1 MSTEAQS
8 GKFPSDIEI
17 SRAAKLK
24 PIAQI
29 AQNIGIDPE
38 DIIPYGKYKAKV
50 PLSYINEEK
59 IKTSNLILVTAVTP
73 NKAGV
78 GKTVTSVAL
87 SLGLNYIGKKAA
99 VALREPSLG
108 PCFGMKG
115 GAAGGGY
122 SQVLPM
128 DEINL
133 HFTGDFHAI
142 TCANNMIAALLDN
155 YQYQNRKND
164 KGLERIVWRRVLD
177 VNDRSLREIITGL
190 GGTGNGIPAEAG
202 FDITTASEI
211 MALLCL
217 ATDLDDLQARI
228 ERIVLGYRF
237 DKTPFTVKD
246 LGVAEAITVLL
257 KDAVMP
263 NLVQTTENTT
273 AFVHGGPFANIAHGC
288 NSVIATKMAM
298 SCNDYVVTE
307 SGFGSDLG
315 AEKFLDI
322 KCRLAG
328 LKPKATVIV
337 VTSGALK
344 LHGGVADSDISKPNM
359 EAMITGLANLKRHV
373 QNMKNFGQSVV
384 VSFNKH
390 KHDPEETID
399 YLSKWCDEL
408 GVVFAVNNGFT
419 AGGEGAASLAQKV
432 VDLIE
437 KNPSKDIQYSY
448 DLTDPIG
455 TKIEKIAKKVY
466 CAGEVTFSQT
476 VENKI
481 KSYTKNGWAGL
492 PVCIAKTQY
501 SFSDDPKRVNAP
513 EGFNLHIRDI
523 VINAGAGFIVAV
535 AGDIMRMPGLPED
548 PQAYRIKL
556 VNGEIEGLS

>member
-1 MSTEAQS
+1 
-8 GKFPSDIEI
+8 
-17 SRAAKLK
+17 
-24 PIAQI
+24 
-29 AQNIGIDPE
+29 
-38 DIIPYGKYKAKV
+38 
-50 PLSYINEEK
+50 
-59 IKTSNLILVTAVTP
+59 
-73 NKAGV
+73 
-78 GKTVTSVAL
+78 
-87 SLGLNYIGKKAA
+87 
-99 VALREPSLG
+99 
-108 PCFGMKG
+108 
-115 GAAGGGY
+115 
-122 SQVLPM
+122 
-128 DEINL
+128 
-133 HFTGDFHAI
+133 
-142 TCANNMIAALLDN
+142 
-155 YQYQNRKND
+155 
-164 KGLERIVWRRVLD
+164 
-177 VNDRSLREIITGL
+177 
-190 GGTGNGIPAEAG
+190 
-202 FDITTASEI
+202 
-211 MALLCL
+211 
-217 ATDLDDLQARI
+217 
-228 ERIVLGYRF
+228 LGYRY
-237 DKTPFTVKD
+237 DKIPFTVKD

-257 KDAVMP
+257 KDAIMP

-328 LKPKATVIV
+328 LQPKATIIV

-344 LHGGVADSDISKPNM
+344 LHGGVADADISKPNM
-359 EAMITGLANLKRHV
+359 EAMITGLGNLQRHV

-384 VSFNKH
+384 VSFNRH
-390 KHDPEETID
+390 KHDTDETIE
-399 YLSKWCDEL
+399 YLEKWCAEQ

-419 AGGEGAASLAQKV
+419 AGGEGAAALAQKV

-437 KNPSKDIQYSY
+437 SNPSKPISYSY
-448 DLTDPIG
+448 DLEDTIG

-466 CAGEVTFSQT
+466 KAGDVTFSQT

-481 KSYTKNGWAGL
+481 KSYTKNGWANL

-523 VINAGAGFIVAV
+523 VIQAGAGFIVAI
-535 AGDIMRMPGLPED
+535 AGEIMRMPGLPEN
-548 PQAYRIKL
+548 PQAYHIKL

>member
-1 MSTEAQS
+1 MSTEAQPA
-8 GKFPSDIEI
+8 KFPSDIEI

-24 PIAQI
+24 PIAHI

-38 DIIPYGKYKAKV
+38 DIIPYGKYKAKI
-50 PLSYINEEK
+50 PLSYIDESKVKE
-59 IKTSNLILVTAVTP
+59 SNLILVTAVTP

-155 YQYQNRKND
+155 YQYQNRKSD

-190 GGTGNGIPAEAG
+190 GGTGNGIPSEAG

-217 ATDLDDLQARI
+217 ATSLDDLQARI

-288 NSVIATKMAM
+288 NSVLATKMAM

-344 LHGGVADSDISKPNM
+344 LHGGVADGEISKPNM
-359 EAMITGLANLKRHV
+359 EAMITGLGNLRRHV
-373 QNMKNFGQSVV
+373 ENMKNFGQSVV

-390 KHDPEETID
+390 KHDTDETID

-419 AGGEGAASLAQKV
+419 AGGEGASSLAQKV

-437 KNPSKDIQYSY
+437 SNPSKDINYSY
-448 DLTDPIG
+448 DLEDSIG
-455 TKIEKIAKKVY
+455 TKIEKICKKVY
-466 CAGEVTFSQT
+466 RAGEVTFSQT
-476 VENKI
+476 VENKF
-481 KSYTKNGWAGL
+481 KSYTKNGWGNL

-513 EGFNLHIRDI
+513 EGFTIHIRDI

-535 AGDIMRMPGLPED
+535 AGEIMRMPGLPEN
-548 PQAYRIKL
+548 PQAYHIKL

>member
-1 MSTEAQS
+1 MSTEAS
-8 GKFPSDIEI
+8 AAKFPSDIEI

-50 PLSYINEEK
+50 PLSYINEDK
-59 IKTSNLILVTAVTP
+59 VKNSNLILVTAVTP

-177 VNDRSLREIITGL
+177 VNDRSLRSIVTGL
-190 GGTGNGIPAEAG
+190 GGSGNGIPTEAG

-217 ATDLDDLQARI
+217 ATSLDDLQARI
-228 ERIVLGYRF
+228 ERIVLGYRY

-288 NSVIATKMAM
+288 NSVLATKMAL

-322 KCRLAG
+322 KCRLSG
-328 LKPKATVIV
+328 LRPKATIIV

-344 LHGGVADSDISKPNM
+344 LHGGVADSEISKPNF
-359 EAMITGLANLKRHV
+359 EAMKTGLANLQRHI

-384 VSFNKH
+384 VSFNRF
-390 KHDPEETID
+390 KHDTDEEVN
-399 YLSKWCDEL
+399 YLADWCDSE
-408 GVVFAVNNGFT
+408 GVVFAINNGFT
-419 AGGEGAASLAQKV
+419 SGGEGAAALAQKV

-437 KNPSKDIQYSY
+437 NNPSKDINFTY
-448 DLTDPIG
+448 DDEDSIA
-455 TKIEKIAKKVY
+455 TKIEKIAKKIY
-466 CAGEVTFSQT
+466 RAAEVTFSQT
-476 VENKI
+476 VETKM
-481 KSYTKNGWAGL
+481 KSYARNGWGNL

-501 SFSDDPKRVNAP
+501 SFTDDPKRVNAP
-513 EGFNLHIRDI
+513 TGFNLHIRDI

-535 AGDIMRMPGLPED
+535 AGEIMRMPGLPED